1 MKLVESYDLV
11 FTINEFDFKLALNQI
26 GTYALV
32 VLSIRDEYAFQGIP
46 HSSVHHL
53 RQFYHGPMT
62 FCE

>member
-32 VLSIRDEYAFQGIP
+32 VLLIRDEYAFSG
-46 HSSVHHL
+46 
-53 RQFYHGPMT
+53 YT
-62 FCE
+62 T